1 MRTSALPLLS
11 TLLVASMLAACGS
24 GSSPA
29 AAGLSDELSA
39 PSAARGE
46 GRRCRGGD
54 EDDDLGRDDE
64 HGRLEACGAPRYQ
77 VTIRRTSF
85 GIPHVRAANFTSL
98 AYGIGYAY
106 AQDNVCMFADKLLQ
120 VNGERARHFGPTAPA
135 HVAVNSAVATLD
147 SDFFYKSQ
155 FDKEAL
161 AASYEAAPSY
171 VRDLATGYAAGYNR
185 YLRDTGVDALPAPCK
200 GAAWVRPITEKD
212 LYLWW
217 NSVATLAGNQNF
229 IGPILAAQPPA
240 LAWRQ
245 TKARPRALAAAG
257 KPLDLALVAR
267 ALSREQA
274 GGLGSNGW
282 AFGRDATQNR
292 RGVLLGNPH
301 WSWGNMNRFYEAH
314 LTVPGVLDVMGV
326 TYGGMPA
333 VVIGF
338 TRSIA
343 WTHTVSTGARFLVRE
358 LQLVPGDPTSYL
370 VDGVA
375 RKMTTKTI
383 SVEVLGAGG
392 AVETQTRTLYFSEY
406 GPIIENSLFA
416 WTATTAYAFQDM
428 NLPNNRLAEQWLRIA
443 WSRDVVEL
451 RQALAEVN
459 GIPWVNTLAA
469 DSQGNALYAD
479 YSVKPYVTDAKLA
492 ACTTSPVARAAT
504 AAGVPTLDGWRAA
517 CNPDAD
523 PATRQPGILPPS
535 LLPMLQRTD
544 YVANSNNTYWL
555 TNPAAPLTGLPVING
570 AAGTDLGLRPRAGL
584 IQIADRLAGRDGLP
598 GHRFSLPAVQAILI
612 GAPHLPMGNRNYAAE
627 LMGDAVRGLCQGLT
641 TVTMPNGS
649 AVDVSG
655 ACAVLGDWDGHDN
668 AESVGPH
675 VFREFFAAAT
685 RVPGL
690 WAVPFD
696 PSDPIHTPREPNV
709 GDPAVKLGLQQA
721 LGKAVTDLG
730 ANGIALESRWGDV
743 HYQLVRDAKLSP
755 AGGNSSEGILNV
767 FQASALSPAGY
778 PPIIHGSSYVQ
789 TVTFDH
795 QGPVADAVLL
805 FGQSSDPTSPYYY
818 DQLEQ
823 LWSQRRWNRMPFTM
837 RQIERDPALTTV
849 RLSE

>member
-1 MRTSALPLLS
+1 MKAGALPLVS
-11 TLLVASMLAACGS
+11 ALLVASALAACGS

-29 AAGLSDELSA
+29 AAGRSDGLSA
-39 PSAARGE
+39 PGALAE
-46 GRRCRGGD
+46 GRRCLGGG
-54 EDDDLGRDDE
+54 DDLGPGDGDR
-64 HGRLEACGAPRYQ
+64 GRLEACGAPGYQ

-85 GIPHVRAANFTSL
+85 GIPHVRAADFRSL

-120 VNGERARHFGPTAPA
+120 VNGGRARYFGPAAPA
-135 HVAVNSAVATLD
+135 HVAVNGAVATVD
-147 SDFFYKSQ
+147 SDFFYRSQ

-161 AASYEAAPSY
+161 AASYAAAPRY
-171 VRDLATGYAAGYNR
+171 VRDLAVGYAAGYNR
-185 YLRDTGVDALPAPCK
+185 YLRDTGVGNLPAPCS
-200 GAAWVRPITEKD
+200 GAPWVRPITEKD

-229 IGPILAAQPPA
+229 IGAIVNAQPPA
-240 LAWRQ
+240 LASRQ
-245 TKARPRALAAAG
+245 TRARPRALAAAG

-267 ALSREQA
+267 ALSREQP

-282 AFGRDATQNR
+282 AFGRDVTENG
-292 RGVLLGNPH
+292 RGLLLGNPH
-301 WSWGNMNRFYEAH
+301 WSWGNMNRFYQAH

-338 TRSIA
+338 NRSIA
-343 WTHTVSTGARFLVRE
+343 WTHTVSTGARYLVRE

-375 RKMTTKTI
+375 RRMTARTI
-383 SVEVLGAGG
+383 AVEVLGAGG
-392 AVETQTRTLYFSEY
+392 AVETRTRTLRFSEY
-406 GPIIENSLFA
+406 GPVIANATFR
-416 WTATTAYAFQDM
+416 WTATTAYALTDV

-443 WSRDVVEL
+443 WSRDVGEV

-469 DSQGNALYAD
+469 DSQGHALYAD
-479 YSVKPYVTDAKLA
+479 YSVKPYVTDEKLA
-492 ACTTSPVARAAT
+492 ACTTSPVAKAAT
-504 AAGVPTLDGWRAA
+504 AAGVPTLDGWRSA

-523 PATRQPGILPPS
+523 PAVRQPGILPPS
-535 LLPMLQRTD
+535 LLPVLQRTD
-544 YVANSNNTYWL
+544 FVANSNNSYWL
-555 TNPAAPLTGLPVING
+555 TNPAAPITGLPLING

-584 IQIADRLAGRDGLP
+584 VQIADRLAGRDGLP
-598 GHRFSLPAVQAILI
+598 GDRFSLPAVQAILI
-612 GAPHLPMGNRNYAAE
+612 GAPDLPMGNRNYAAE
-627 LMGDAVRGLCQGLT
+627 LMGDAVAGICQGLT
-641 TVTMPNGS
+641 TVTMPDGS
-649 AVDVSG
+649 PVDVSG
-655 ACAVLGDWDGHDN
+655 ACAVLGAWDRHDN

-696 PSDPIHTPREPNV
+696 PGDPVHTPR
-709 GDPAVKLGLQQA
+709 DPAVGNPAVRLGVQQA
-721 LGKAVTDLG
+721 LGAAVKALA
-730 ANGIALESRWGDV
+730 ANGISLQSRWGEV
-743 HYQLVRDAKLSP
+743 HYQPVRGQKLSP
-755 AGGNSSEGILNV
+755 AGGNGSEGLLNMFV
-767 FQASALSPAGY
+767 DGPLGPAGY

-795 QGPVADAVLL
+795 DGPIADAVLL
-805 FGQSSDPTSPYYY
+805 FGQSSDPASPYSY
-818 DQLEQ
+818 DQLRD

-837 RQIERDPALTTV
+837 RQIERDPALTTT
-849 RLSE
+849 RLTE